1 MGICGHVFLD
11 EMDRGGRTDG
21 NRTSIIIKA
30 TQKLL
35 RILWIWWTLW
45 SVCVGIVGVERERE
59 REYNII
65 LKNNM
70 ENMSGY
76 VSAKCLH
83 EIVWLRVGT
92 LENMIWPLG
101 QTDEHKI
108 VDKVA
113 EKLDAGKTFHNLW
126 MKIFFV

>member
-1 MGICGHVFLD
+1 
-11 EMDRGGRTDG
+11 
-21 NRTSIIIKA
+21 
-30 TQKLL
+30 
-35 RILWIWWTLW
+35 
-45 SVCVGIVGVERERE
+45 
-59 REYNII
+59 
-65 LKNNM
+65 M

-83 EIVWLRVGT
+83 EIVWLWVVST